1 MVSILMY
8 FIFLVAWLIIG
19 GDVFYLWRVLLGAPD
34 RILRGIEVGE
44 ASFIRSKEEK
54 TFRFSNSFKNAEHD
68 S

>member
-1 MVSILMY
+1 MY

-19 GDVFYLWRVLLGAPD
+19 GDVFYLWRVWLGAPD

-68 S
+68 P